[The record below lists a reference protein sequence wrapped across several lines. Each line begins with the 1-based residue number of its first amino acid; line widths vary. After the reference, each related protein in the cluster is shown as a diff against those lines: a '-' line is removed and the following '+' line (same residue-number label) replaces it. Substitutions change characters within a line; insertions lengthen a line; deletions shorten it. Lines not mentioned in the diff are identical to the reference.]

1 MGLCAGFSLAFILAV
16 VVQLVSAVNREDG
29 NTGKD
34 AESGVV
40 QEAQTHASTAASRG
54 RGTGTSS
61 GSGKPANGNSSGK
74 TQDKGMTLFSE
85 ERDFVS
91 NKRFQVIRVTASGN
105 ALANELMRDIDVPV
119 PTDLKVMFLEEGE
132 NSYYDGQ
139 IIRIPAGKCIKQIGV
154 YRNYMEGTV
163 PVVAIRGK

>member
-105 ALANELMRDIDVPV
+105 ALANELMRDIDVP
-119 PTDLKVMFLEEGE
+119 TDLKVMFLEEGE

-139 IIRIPAGKCIKQIGV
+139 IIRIPAGKCVKQIGV